1 MVQVPGQQAVD
12 VFFFQEEL
20 NQFCTLLGV
29 GAASFGAGA
38 AQKLSFMTSKKV
50 YDLCVIGGGPA
61 GWAGAV
67 RAWDLGK
74 KVCLVERRE
83 GLGGAAVWGGA
94 MGKHVMQVHHTGP
107 RLPVPSRATHVRAT
121 LT

>member
-1 MVQVPGQQAVD
+1 MHPC
-12 VFFFQEEL
+12 L
-20 NQFCTLLGV
+20 
-29 GAASFGAGA
+29 GAGA